1 MTKEYRRKMAIT
13 RRLNVMLV
21 VGGDSAERDVSLES
35 GVSIFGALRDLGH
48 RVVVTDPLHPEIA
61 PTEDPEVFFADRE
74 IKTEP
79 PRVGRERFKARE
91 RFMTVLGGFETLGCD
106 IVFNCLHGG
115 AGEDG
120 TFQAVLDYLGIPY
133 TGSGASASMLAM
145 NKELAKRVVSR
156 DHVPVAKEVFV
167 EQPGKDVLEIE
178 SRVMKTPSLPAVV
191 KPNCEGSSVGVTVV
205 HTVEDLAS
213 AIADAESYGGSY
225 LIEEYIEG
233 AEVTASILDGVDL
246 PIIEIRPRAG
256 FYDYKNK
263 YTSGACEYLVP
274 APIGDKVADAVAR
287 SARTAYHALGCRG
300 YARVDFRLRPPGDHF
315 FLEVNTLPGMTSN
328 SLVPK
333 AARAVG
339 IEFTELVDRI
349 LHLALSVGNRDSGRT
364 AHVTERFKGER

>member
-1 MTKEYRRKMAIT
+1 MTIT

-48 RVVVTDPLHPEIA
+48 RIVVTDPLHSEIV
-61 PTEDPEVFFADRE
+61 PTEDPGVFFENTE
-74 IKTEP
+74 IGAEP
-79 PRVGRERFKARE
+79 PRVGRERYKARE
-91 RFMTVLGGFETLGCD
+91 KFTTVLGEFEVLGCD

-156 DHVPVAKEVFV
+156 EHVPVAKQLFV
-167 EQPGKDVLEIE
+167 ERPGKDIVEIE
-178 SRVMKTPSLPAVV
+178 SRAMKTPSLPAVV
-191 KPNCEGSSVGVTVV
+191 KPNCEGSSVGVTIV
-205 HTVEDLAS
+205 HTAEDLAG
-213 AIADAESYGGSY
+213 AIAEAESYGGSY

-233 AEVTASILDGVDL
+233 TEVTASMLDGVDL

-274 APIGDKVADAVAR
+274 APVDEKVADAIAR
-287 SARTAYHALGCRG
+287 SARAAYHALGCRG

-349 LHLALSVGNRDSGRT
+349 LHLALPGGKRGSDRT
-364 AHVTERFKGER
+364 AHVTERFKGAR